1 MRCIPPPF
9 VRRLLGA
16 ACAVLLSAC
25 AHAFDSGSVEI
36 LNDDSPLRVHI
47 GFNRVD
53 AAGKGEGSAPERM
66 TDPPPAGWTALDF
79 DDRAWAR
86 AHAPLRIEAWPG
98 GGLAAAENHLV
109 CARAKFR
116 VDDPGAAAGLQL
128 TLAFTGGAVVYLNGK
143 ELARA
148 GLPAGALAQ
157 DTPAEAYPD
166 EAYITADGFLL
177 DDPKADGNRISK
189 RTRRLEAHVPP
200 GALVKGVNVLAVEVH
215 RAPVAEVFVKSK
227 YKKANWRGPVGV
239 WSHAT
244 LDGLALAAGAGAA
257 VQPNVARPAGVQV
270 WTAAASETLLH
281 WSYGDPCESPALDLL
296 AMRGGRVGGWIV
308 VGSREALRGVRA
320 EASELAGAEGRKLPA
335 GALRVRYALP
345 CEEARTFNE
354 TPGYD
359 GLLDEPPA
367 ELPVSTAAPKPY
379 WEVPYAMLRK
389 PPVPGANVPVWVSVA
404 VPAGAAPG
412 AYRGTVT
419 VHAEGLPP
427 VAVPVSVEVAAW
439 RMPAD
444 DALVSKN
451 NLYQSHETAA
461 LYYKLPL
468 WSDEHFAHLGKLLAM
483 SKELGNRLCMIHLIE
498 GAYHLNNQQSMVRW
512 IRKGEGD
519 YALDFAI
526 VDRYLELF
534 AQQVGA
540 PKVVLLTLFHPY
552 VDAKNKEGQINSAT
566 VTVLDPA
573 TGKTS
578 QLRAPDYGTP
588 ESVAFWKPV
597 LEGIF
602 ERLEKRGWKDAAVI
616 GTPSDN
622 GPKTPEPVSMVK
634 ELWPEARL
642 MFSGH
647 PNPTQ
652 LPARDKSMVPVACR
666 EHVWAAGVLYKPDGA
681 KAGGGGKY
689 PTPWKRGPTQ
699 LEWGFMRYGVACI
712 HHLYESS
719 PAAAWRAVEEATL
732 QGNLNGV
739 GRVGLD
745 FWPLPVGNKPGNYRA
760 LSGDK
765 GMHLGPSASTRMF
778 FFPGP
783 NGPVATW
790 RSEVFREGLQIRE
803 AMIFLQQALERPGLE
818 AELAE
823 RIREALDE
831 RARHYL
837 RTHQG
842 QPMLWT
848 AFEGSGWQQRDG
860 LLLRLC
866 AEAEAKQA
874 PAP

>member
-1 MRCIPPPF
+1 MHYTVPARTRP
-9 VRRLLGA
+9 LLGA
-16 ACAVLLSAC
+16 ACALLLSAC
-25 AHAFDSGSVEI
+25 AHAADAAKVEI
-36 LNDDSPLRVHI
+36 LNADSPLRVHL
-47 GFNRVD
+47 GFKRVTVSGQGE
-53 AAGKGEGSAPERM
+53 AAAAERM
-66 TDPPPAGWTALDF
+66 TDPPPAEWVAQGF

-86 AHAPLRIEAWPG
+86 AHAPLCIEAWPT
-98 GGLAAAENHLV
+98 GGLAAAENHLI
-109 CARAKFR
+109 CARAKFC
-116 VDDPGAAAGLQL
+116 VDDPEAAAGLRL
-128 TLAFTGGAVVYLNGK
+128 EVAFTGGAVVYLNGR
-143 ELARA
+143 ELTRA
-148 GLPAGALAQ
+148 GLPAGALAP
-157 DTPAEAYPD
+157 DTPAEAYPA
-166 EAYITADGFLL
+166 EAYINAEGFLL
-177 DDPKADGNRISK
+177 DDPKADGDRFAK
-189 RTRRLEAHVPP
+189 RTRRLEASVPP

-215 RAPVAEVFVKSK
+215 RAPVSEVFAKSK
-227 YKKANWRGPVGV
+227 YKKANWRGAVGV
-239 WSHAT
+239 WSHAA
-244 LDGLALAAGAGAA
+244 LDGMALAADAGAA
-257 VQPNVARPAGVQV
+257 VQPNVVRPAGIQV
-270 WTAAASETLLH
+270 WTAASSETLLQ
-281 WSYGDPCESPALDLL
+281 WSYGDPCETPALDLL
-296 AMRGGRVGGWIV
+296 AMRGGRVGGWVV
-308 VGSREALRGVRA
+308 VGSREPLRGVRA
-320 EASELAGAEGRKLPA
+320 EAGDCAGADGRKLPA
-335 GALRVRYALP
+335 GALRVRYASP
-345 CEEARTFNE
+345 CDVARTFNE

-367 ELPVSTAAPKPY
+367 EAPVSGAAPKNY

-389 PPVPGANVPVWVSVA
+389 PPVPGANVPIWVSVA
-404 VPAGAAPG
+404 VPADAAPG
-412 AYRGTVT
+412 AYHGKVT
-419 VHAEGLPP
+419 VQAEGLPP
-427 VAVPVSVEVAAW
+427 VTVPVSVEVAAW

-483 SKELGNRLCMIHLIE
+483 SKELGNRLCMIHLIQ

-519 YALDFAI
+519 YTLDFSI

-540 PKVVLLTLFHPY
+540 PKVVLLSLFHPY
-552 VDAKNKEGQINSAT
+552 VDAKNKEGQVNSAM
-566 VTVLDPA
+566 VTVFDPA
-573 TGKTS
+573 TGQTS
-578 QLRAPDYGTP
+578 SLRAPDYGTA

-602 ERLEKRGWKDAAVI
+602 QRLEKRGWKDAAVV

-634 ELWPEARL
+634 DLWPGARL

-652 LPARDKSMVPVACR
+652 LPARDKSMVPVTCR
-666 EHVWAAGVLYKPDGA
+666 EHVWSAGILYNPDGA

-699 LEWGFMRYGVACI
+699 YEWGFMRYGVACI

-719 PAAAWRAVEEATL
+719 PAAAWRVVEESTL

-745 FWPLPVGNKPGNYRA
+745 FWPLPVGEKPGNYRA

-783 NGPVATW
+783 NGPAPTW

-803 AMIFLQQALERPGLE
+803 AMIFLQQALETPGFG
-818 AELAE
+818 ADLAK

-837 RTHQG
+837 RTRQG

-848 AFEGSGWQQRDG
+848 AYEGSGCRQRDA

-866 AEAEAKQA
+866 AEAADKKK